1 MCFKKLNLGVFVT
14 QQEVTD
20 TRPISDFPRKDPTP
34 DTEQRR
40 GLCQPWG

>member
-34 DTEQRR
+34 EQRH